1 MDETLQLTHTRIGD
15 IPLLLGLVIKLDIPA
30 IYDREIGDHGLH
42 TGLSGGWML
51 AIWMIFILTESDH
64 TKYNVEDWGGRHAEL
79 LSRLTGQ
86 QIRAGDFNDNRL
98 SRLLSRLSK
107 SERWERFEDALW
119 RNSVS
124 VYEILKPSVG
134 ELYSAHCDSTTVSGY
149 HQAHE
154 NGVMQRGH
162 SKDHRPDLA
171 QLKLMTVAM
180 HAPGHLIA
188 TQVASGNTADEGLYL
203 PLIARVRQML
213 GRRGVLY
220 VGDSKM
226 AALATRAQIA
236 QQGDYYLTVAPLKG
250 ETAKSLPAWIEAG
263 LSGEQEMTKLSKE
276 NGEQIGSGYEFT
288 RLRTAQIPI
297 DAEESLESFTF
308 TERVQVIQSED
319 LRAAQSKSLRDRL
332 RRAQAEIKALTP
344 EPRQGRRQYCDEENF
359 KAALCAVIE
368 KHKVAGLLDV
378 NWEVEERK
386 QVKLIGRGRAGD
398 DRPKRE
404 VVTRRCQVK
413 SVNLDRKAVA
423 AAGRRLGWRV
433 QLSNAPAEVSL
444 SACVTHYRANW
455 RGERN
460 YNRLKGE
467 PIGIDPI
474 FVRND
479 DQITGLTNLLTMAV
493 RVESLI
499 EVQVARGLQS
509 EGKEIK
515 GLYPGLPNKGTD
527 HPTAVAMLKAIS
539 RKEITLMRAE
549 LNGQKSLQLSPL
561 PEWLPDVLRY
571 LHLSPTLYADLQ
583 KNSAFD
589 ISIFGK

>member
-15 IPLLLGLVIKLDIPA
+15 IPLLLSLVIKLDIPA

-98 SRLLSRLSK
+98 SSLLSRLSK
-107 SERWERFEDALW
+107 PERWERFEAALW
-119 RNSVS
+119 NSSVS

-134 ELYSAHCDSTTVSGY
+134 ELYSAHCDSTTASGY
-149 HQAHE
+149 HQVHE

-171 QLKLMTVAM
+171 QLKLMTVAV
-180 HAPGHLIA
+180 HPYGQLIA
-188 TQVASGNTADEGLYL
+188 TRVASGETADDGLYL
-203 PLIARVRQML
+203 PLIARTRQIL
-213 GRRGVLY
+213 GRIGVLY

-226 AALATRAQIA
+226 SALATRAQIA

-250 ETAKSLPAWIEAG
+250 ETAESLPAWIEAG
-263 LSGEQEMTKLSKE
+263 LSGGQEMTKLSKE
-276 NGEQIGSGYEFT
+276 NGEQIGSGYEF
-288 RLRTAQIPI
+288 RRQRTAQIPTG
-297 DAEESLESFTF
+297 AAASLESFTF

-332 RRAQAEIKALTP
+332 RRAQAEIKSLTP
-344 EPRQGRRQYCDEENF
+344 EPRQGRRQYGDEENF
-359 KAALCAVIE
+359 KVALSAVIE
-368 KHKVAGLLDV
+368 KHKVAGLLNVD
-378 NWEVEERK
+378 WEVEERK
-386 QVKLIGRGRAGD
+386 QVKLIGRGRAGA
-398 DRPKRE
+398 DRPQRE

-413 SVNLDRKAVA
+413 SVNPDRKAIA

-444 SACVTHYRANW
+444 PTCVTHYRANW

-479 DQITGLTNLLTMAV
+479 DQITGLTHLLTLAV

-527 HPTAVAMLKAIS
+527 HPTAVAMLKAID

-549 LNGQKSLQLSPL
+549 LNGQTSLQLSPL